1 MRHNPT
7 IKDIAK
13 ELGISKS
20 TVSRALSG
28 HPNVRRETRTAVQDM
43 AAAMRYNG
51 EEPGEMTGIFPFF

>member
-28 HPNVRRETRTAVQDM
+28 HPNVRQETRTAVQDM
-43 AAAMRYNG
+43 AAAMRYKPNYMARNLG
-51 EEPGEMTGIFPFF
+51 K